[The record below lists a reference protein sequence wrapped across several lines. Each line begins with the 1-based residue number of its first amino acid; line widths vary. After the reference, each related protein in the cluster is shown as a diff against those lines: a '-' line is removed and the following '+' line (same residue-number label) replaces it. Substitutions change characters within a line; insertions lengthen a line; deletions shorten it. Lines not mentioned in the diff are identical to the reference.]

1 MIWIIVRS
9 IWIKR
14 LIIAPKPISYFGS
27 LSWSHVYDN
36 LANSLSRLG
45 WIITLKPRSNAVP
58 VVVEISHFLQ
68 PVNVATMPIDFPH
81 FLTMTGWRTWI
92 APEYVNWCTVRFR
105 YDTGF
110 LSFLSL
116 VTHSH
121 MLVYF
126 RCAISKQRSRLDFK
140 STSSEIVLRWM
151 PQEIFD
157 QLFSSS
163 GCAVRQQ
170 AWANIDPDM
179 GVTRPQCVNAIM
191 LPTESPFSS
200 PFETWTAMTTRNVTA
215 VKRGDRT
222 QIRHQRHPLLLSP
235 WTSYGVSVLFESK
248 NQGILHETPSRAGN
262 SENLIII
269 NGCMFNCFAILL
281 IH

>member
-179 GVTRPQCVNAIM
+179 
-191 LPTESPFSS
+191 
-200 PFETWTAMTTRNVTA
+200 
-215 VKRGDRT
+215 
-222 QIRHQRHPLLLSP
+222 LLSP